1 MGTTLVIVAIV
12 LFVALVIGLHWS
24 RGGFRFQVRE
34 GADVSTP
41 DLEGDARPEPPGSPT
56 DRPE

>member
-1 MGTTLVIVAIV
+1 MGTTIVIVALV

-24 RGGFRFQVRE
+24 RGGFRFRVRE

-41 DLEGDARPEPPGSPT
+41 DAEGDTRGAPPGSPT
-56 DRPE
+56 SRPE